1 MPTLQDK
8 YAELVSAAKASGT
21 SNLAVRAQDNVLY
34 IDGEVPSGEVKDK
47 LWNIYD
53 KIDPDFRSAD
63 LVLNLNVSAAAPG
76 TKLKVT
82 TQTSN
87 LNIRKGPGTDQPI
100 IGKPLADFVA
110 PRESGRID
118 YVGGFAVTAGHGV
131 EQLAVEFK
139 AVHDDY
145 SAIMAQ
151 ALGDRLAEALAEFM
165 HKKQRD
171 FSGFGRS
178 ENLSMSDMI
187 REKYRGIRP
196 APGYPACPD
205 HTEKPPLFSLLDAL
219 GPRGVED
226 LIEAAEPAE
235 PGLRLFTWTTEE
247 DP

>member
-100 IGKPLADFVA
+100 IGKAAHLSD
-110 PRESGRID
+110 
-118 YVGGFAVTAGHGV
+118 VTLLSKYNNEWALIRSDSGV
-131 EQLAVEFK
+131 EGYCSL
-139 AVHDDY
+139 
-145 SAIMAQ
+145 
-151 ALGDRLAEALAEFM
+151 
-165 HKKQRD
+165 
-171 FSGFGRS
+171 
-178 ENLSMSDMI
+178 
-187 REKYRGIRP
+187 KYL
-196 APGYPACPD
+196 
-205 HTEKPPLFSLLDAL
+205 TQS
-219 GPRGVED
+219 
-226 LIEAAEPAE
+226 
-235 PGLRLFTWTTEE
+235 
-247 DP
+247 